1 MSATR
6 TSPTRAQRSSRTTA
20 RGCGYRTQAG
30 PDPGGPALR
39 RAMRLRAGP
48 TTHVRFEAIM
58 EPRGEWTAVDR
69 RQGAPNAADSQP
81 PITPR
86 PISAATGLEP
96 VLGGAAARSEIS
108 AIIVGYGVSS
118 KACQFPS
125 QAGARA
131 QVRAPLGGISRPL
144 PTAGQAALL
153 PRRLAADRGRRWW
166 PRVVPAHRR
175 ASRSRSPACSAAK
188 NRGSG

>member
-1 MSATR
+1 VSATR

-30 PDPGGPALR
+30 PDPGGQALR

-69 RQGAPNAADSQP
+69 RQGAPDAADSQP

-86 PISAATGLEP
+86 PISAATVWSRSSAERLLAPRSPRSSSDTASPPKRASSLASRCAGSSART
-96 VLGGAAARSEIS
+96 VGRHFAAATYGRTSRTPS
-108 AIIVGYGVSS
+108 ASACCGSRKALVASS
-118 KACQFPS
+118 CS
-125 QAGARA
+125 C
-131 QVRAPLGGISRPL
+131 AP
-144 PTAGQAALL
+144 
-153 PRRLAADRGRRWW
+153 
-166 PRVVPAHRR
+166 
-175 ASRSRSPACSAAK
+175 ASVEKSIASV
-188 NRGSG
+188 